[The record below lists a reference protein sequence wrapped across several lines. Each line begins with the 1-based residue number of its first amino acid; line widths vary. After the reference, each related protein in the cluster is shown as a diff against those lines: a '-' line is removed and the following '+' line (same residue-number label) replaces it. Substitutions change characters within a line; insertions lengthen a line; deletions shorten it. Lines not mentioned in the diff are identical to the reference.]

1 MTVAQILAKML
12 VLDNELDIGA
22 GGADETRAI
31 SAIDMAQDAFEGVI
45 ANVPD
50 LLGTVGTL
58 ATAALSE
65 STAWPSTMLRLDT
78 LWLLDSNG
86 RQRWLIDVIQDVGA
100 QTPNA
105 AWPFN
110 ASAVASGNGA
120 PSACYTNRANFYWR
134 PIPDAI
140 YTVRAYAL
148 YAKND
153 LDDRADVL
161 EYPDLVGLPMA
172 TYATRLMKMGI
183 DDPSDELKA
192 LAEETFNPAITAL
205 KRPVRQRPE
214 SRVYSRVH
222 TT

>member
-1 MTVAQILAKML
+1 MTIADVLADMV

-31 SAIDMAQDAFEGVI
+31 TAIGMAMRAFEGVI

-58 ATAALSE
+58 ATVAATE
-65 STAWPSTMLRLDT
+65 NTAWPSTLLRLDQ

-86 RQRWLIDVIQDVGA
+86 KQRWQVNVIQDVGA

-105 AWPFN
+105 PWPFN
-110 ASAVASGNGA
+110 ASSVASGNGA
-120 PSACYTNRANFYWR
+120 PTDAYTNRANFYWR

-140 YTVRAYAL
+140 YTLRAYGL
-148 YAKND
+148 YSQTRPTT
-153 LDDRADVL
+153 RAGTFP
-161 EYPDLVGLPMA
+161 YPDLVSVPHA
-172 TYATRLMKMGI
+172 AYAVRMMEMGI
-183 DDPSDELKA
+183 DDPSEELKA
-192 LAEETFNPAITAL
+192 LAEETFNPAISAL

>member
-31 SAIDMAQDAFEGVI
+31 TAIDMAQDAFEGVI

-50 LLGTVGTL
+50 LLGTVGAL
-58 ATAALSE
+58 ATIAVNEA
-65 STAWPSTMLRLDT
+65 TVWPSTLLRLDN
-78 LWLLDSNG
+78 LWLLDSSG
-86 RQRWLIDVIQDVGA
+86 KQRWQINVIQDVGA

-105 AWPFN
+105 PWPFN
-110 ASAVASGNGA
+110 ASSVSSGNGA
-120 PSACYTNRANFYWR
+120 PTDCYTNRANFYWR

-140 YTVRAYAL
+140 YNLRAYGL
-148 YAKND
+148 YAKDD
-153 LDDRADVL
+153 LEVRGDVL
-161 EYPDLVGLPMA
+161 EYPDLIGLPLA
-172 TYATRLMKMGI
+172 AYGVRLMEMGI
-183 DDPSDELKA
+183 DDPSEELKA
-192 LAEETFNPAITAL
+192 LADETFNPAISAL